1 MPDPK
6 ILKIPFT
13 VDVLSAWAAERPEH
27 TNWPVVYTINDD
39 NEIYVGETTN
49 AELRMRQHLSSPTKS
64 QLKIASFIVDAS
76 YNKSVCLDLESHL
89 IRYFAADEKYL
100 VLNGNGGIT
109 DADYFNRVEYRESF
123 EAIFEEL
130 VASGNLTRSIPDIVN
145 SDLFKYSPFKALTND
160 QAIAIEGVLEQLFD
174 EIDSGVSNPIVIQGD
189 PGTGK
194 TIVAVYLIK
203 LLQDIARSHT
213 DETLDADSLFAD
225 FFQAGFRE
233 KVADMKIGIVV
244 PQLSL
249 RETIKKVFGR
259 TPGLSKSMV
268 MTPFDVGGSDET
280 FDLLIVDEAHR
291 LQQRSNQPAAMLN
304 KKFKSNNEKLFGSD
318 EYSFT
323 QLDWIQAKSKHQ
335 IYLLDQAQTVKP
347 ADLPQSVIKR
357 LVDTAKTNGSFF
369 SLTSQMRVS
378 GGADYIEFI
387 YKLLHG
393 DQVSPSH
400 SFGTYDLRFFTSFE
414 ELRSQIVKRESE
426 LGLAR
431 LVAGFAW
438 PWVTRN
444 GAEFDFEIEGV
455 PLSWN
460 RTNSDW
466 INSGTSI
473 DEVGS
478 IHTTQGYDLNYAG
491 VIIGPDLGF
500 DPATS
505 KLLFRRE
512 NYHDKKGRENNN
524 FLDVQYSDDDLL
536 QYVLNIYRVLLTRG
550 IRGTYVFVSDPE
562 LREHLSKFF
571 PM

>member
-1 MPDPK
+1 MTEPK
-6 ILKIPFT
+6 ILRIPFT
-13 VDVLSAWAAERPEH
+13 VDVLSVWAAERREH

-39 NEIYVGETTN
+39 KEIYVGETTN
-49 AELRMRQHLSSPTKS
+49 AELRMRQHLTSPTKS
-64 QLKIASFIVDAS
+64 QLKIASFIIDAS

-89 IRYFAADEKYL
+89 IRYFAADEKYM

-109 DADYFNRVEYRESF
+109 DADYFNRTQYRKSF
-123 EAIFEEL
+123 DVIFEEL

-160 QAIAIEGVLEQLFD
+160 QAIAIEGVLEQLFQ
-174 EIDSGVSNPIVIQGD
+174 EMEAGVANPIVIQGD

-225 FFQAGFRE
+225 FFQDGFRE
-233 KVADMKIGIVV
+233 KVQTMKIGIVV

-304 KKFKSNNEKLFGSD
+304 KKFKSNNEKLFGAD
-318 EYSFT
+318 DYLIT
-323 QLDWIQAKSKHQ
+323 QLDWIKAKSKHQ

-347 ADLPQSVIKR
+347 ADLPQSVIR
-357 LVDTAKTNGSFF
+357 TLVDTAKSSRSYF
-369 SLTSQMRVS
+369 SLTSQMRVA
-378 GGADYIEFI
+378 GGADYIDFI
-387 YKLLHG
+387 HKILHG
-393 DQVSPSH
+393 DQLSPSR
-400 SFGTYDLRFFTSFE
+400 SFGSYDLRFFNSFNEMRE
-414 ELRSQIVKRESE
+414 EIMIRESE
-426 LGLAR
+426 SGLAR

-438 PWVTRN
+438 PWISRN
-444 GAEFDFEIEGV
+444 GAAFDFDIEGV
-455 PLSWN
+455 HLSWN

-500 DPATS
+500 DPITS
-505 KLLFRRE
+505 KLMFRRE

-536 QYVLNIYRVLLTRG
+536 KFVLNIYRVLLTRG
-550 IRGTYVFVSDPE
+550 IRGTYIFVSDPE
-562 LREHLSKFF
+562 LRAHLAQFF
-571 PM
+571 A